1 MFFHFDAEAFQF
13 PRIFYHFDA
22 ETFQLNFLRSRHFN
36 LRGFKMLESII
47 DRCLDCSPDSRHERV
62 EGGLLRLGLSGA
74 ELLLVPEAEL
84 SLIMQPTSRGLSVVE
99 VREPST
105 RDAQPVISAHE
116 AREYGVPV
124 VLSSSGSNVKR
135 QN

>member
-1 MFFHFDAEAFQF
+1 MFFNFDAESFKF
-13 PRIFYHFDA
+13 PRIFYHFDE
-22 ETFQLNFLRSRHFN
+22 ETFQFQILYEAGSL
-36 LRGFKMLESII
+36 MLESII

-62 EGGLLRLGLSGA
+62 EGGLLRQGLSGA